1 MSLIE
6 EETTM
11 KTPANIHRAIPT
23 AVPSALQP

>member
-1 MSLIE
+1 MSLLE

-11 KTPANIHRAIPT
+11 KTPANVHLPIPA